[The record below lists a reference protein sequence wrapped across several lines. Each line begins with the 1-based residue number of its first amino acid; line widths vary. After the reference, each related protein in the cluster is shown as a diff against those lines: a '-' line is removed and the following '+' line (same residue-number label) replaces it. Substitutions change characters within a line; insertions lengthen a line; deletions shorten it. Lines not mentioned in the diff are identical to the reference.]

1 MRKIRQVVA
10 GLLTG
15 LGMIQQCCFGVVA
28 GGMMGGG
35 MPPRMGMRP
44 PGPPGPPGPYN
55 MQFRPGPG
63 MQGPPQMRGGY

>member
-15 LGMIQQCCFGVVA
+15 LGMIQQGGFGVVA

>member
-1 MRKIRQVVA
+1 MSN
-10 GLLTG
+10 GG
-15 LGMIQQCCFGVVA
+15 FGDVA

-55 MQFRPGPG
+55 MQFRPGPAPG
-63 MQGPPQMRGGY
+63 MQGHPQMRGSY